1 VGSVQGLESL
11 LKYLPYIFEGSLWS
25 LGLVGAGLG
34 IGFLIGMLL
43 SLAQVYG
50 GGLLRWIAEVYSW
63 FFRGTPLLVQLFLF
77 HWSIFP
83 ALGISTT
90 PLETSML
97 VLGMRSGAYQSQ
109 IYRGS
114 IESIEEGQMLAAKAI
129 GMSKWQS
136 AFHIILPQ
144 ALRKAVPQLSNEYS
158 IILKDSAICFILGVM
173 EIMTRT
179 RYATIATGIAFIPY
193 LIAGGLY
200 IVLTYA
206 GAKAFD
212 LVYSRVRMRGLVAG

>member
-1 VGSVQGLESL
+1 MELVQGLESL

-34 IGFLIGMLL
+34 LGFIIGTLL
-43 SLAQVYG
+43 GLAQVYG
-50 GGLLRWIAEVYSW
+50 SGLIRWISEIYNW
-63 FFRGTPLLVQLFLF
+63 FFRGTPLLVLLFLF
-77 HWSIFP
+77 YWSVFP
-83 ALGISTT
+83 AIGIPLG
-90 PLETSML
+90 PLETSIL

-129 GMSKWQS
+129 GMSRWQA

-144 ALRKAVPQLSNEYS
+144 ALRKSIPQLSNEYS
-158 IILKDSAICFILGVM
+158 IILKDSATCFILGVV

-179 RYATIATGIAFIPY
+179 RYTTIATGIALIPY

-206 GAKAFD
+206 GSKAFD
-212 LVYSRVRMRGLVAG
+212 IAYAKVRMMGLVKG